1 MPVFYNTDGS
11 DNFTGTAGD
20 DTIYGWQLGGNAAT
34 DSGDDF
40 LDGAGGTDLL
50 FGGGGNDTLVGGE
63 GNDTLE
69 GGDGNDNL
77 FGGAGNDTLNGGEGD
92 DYIETGTG
100 VDAVE
105 GGAGTDRLNLDRSAL
120 AAAQTVNFTG
130 AAFALT
136 DGTTISGIELLQ
148 NFRTGAGNDTISIT
162 PVAAG
167 TQQIDT
173 NGGTDTVKLDFSAF
187 SIRVDAYFS
196 SSGFYRAVSFD
207 GEHLVDIYDAES
219 VEVRGGTGEDN
230 LSGLGGNDVLQG
242 NGGND
247 NLFGGA
253 GNDTLNGGE
262 GDDYIE
268 TGTGVDAV
276 EGGAGIDRLNL
287 DRSALAAAQTVN
299 FTGAAF
305 ALTDGTTISGI
316 ELLQN
321 FRTGAGND
329 TISITPV
336 AAGTQQIDT
345 NAAPTPSSSTSRPS
359 ASESMPTSARRVS
372 TGQ

>member
-1 MPVFYNTDGS
+1 MRGGTGE
-11 DNFTGTAGD
+11 DNLSG
-20 DTIYGWQLGGNAAT
+20 LGGN
-34 DSGDDF
+34 DV
-40 LDGAGGTDLL
+40 LQ
-50 FGGGGNDTLVGGE
+50 GNG
-63 GNDTLE
+63 
-69 GGDGNDNL
+69 GNDNL

-247 NLFGGA
+247 NLFGG
-253 GNDTLNGGE
+253 
-262 GDDYIE
+262 
-268 TGTGVDAV
+268 
-276 EGGAGIDRLNL
+276 
-287 DRSALAAAQTVN
+287 LA
-299 FTGAAF
+299 
-305 ALTDGTTISGI
+305 TT
-316 ELLQN
+316 
-321 FRTGAGND
+321 R
-329 TISITPV
+329 
-336 AAGTQQIDT
+336 
-345 NAAPTPSSSTSRPS
+345 
-359 ASESMPTSARRVS
+359 
-372 TGQ
+372 